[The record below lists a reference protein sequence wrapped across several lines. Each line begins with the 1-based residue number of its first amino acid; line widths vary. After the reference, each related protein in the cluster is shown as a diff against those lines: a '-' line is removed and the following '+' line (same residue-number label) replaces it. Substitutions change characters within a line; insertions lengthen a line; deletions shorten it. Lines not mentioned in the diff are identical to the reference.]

1 MKEFT
6 IGQNDAGQ
14 RLDKFLGKAV
24 PLLPSSMMYKGI
36 RTKRIKVNSKR
47 AEISTRLAVG
57 DVVSLYLNDE
67 FFEEKR
73 ADEAFL
79 RAGDA
84 LSVIYEDENILI
96 ADKPAGLVVHE
107 DESGTADT
115 LIGRVQKYL
124 YQKGEYD
131 PAQENSFAPALCNRI
146 DRNTCGLVLCAKNA
160 AALQA
165 MNEIIKERQVKKT
178 YRCVT
183 VGVPKPDHATCKA
196 FLRRDTKTKTVTV
209 FDKPQPDAKT
219 ILTEYRVLRQKNG
232 LHSAHRPHP
241 SNTST
246 YDPHGLA
253 AAGGYQVLHTGKS
266 EEKPGIKIAAAGAVC
281 LAAALYR
288 HFGGLPLILPKR
300 TGVYRQEVAGRL
312 GEVVVKA
319 LPRKI
324 FPGRALISAMV
335 IRFPGRRWW
344 RRR

>member
-24 PLLPSSMMYKGI
+24 PLLPSSMMYRGI

-146 DRNTCGLVLCAKNA
+146 DRNTSGIVIGAKNA
-160 AALQA
+160 AALREMNDIIKHRNVTKIYRA
-165 MNEIIKERQVKKT
+165 MVSGVLPQKSGTLKGYLFKDSKTNKVYVTDSRQKGSSEIITKYKVIKQTDTCALAEIDLVTGKT
-178 YRCVT
+178 HQIRAHFAHIGHPL
-183 VGVPKPDHATCKA
+183 VGDGKYGKA
-196 FLRRDTKTKTVTV
+196 
-209 FDKPQPDAKT
+209 DKQHRFQ
-219 ILTEYRVLRQKNG
+219 L
-232 LHSAHRPHP
+232 LHSYKLIFGDIKSPALAYLSGKTFIAP
-241 SNTST
+241 
-246 YDPHGLA
+246 YDF
-253 AAGGYQVLHTGKS
+253 S
-266 EEKPGIKIAAAGAVC
+266 
-281 LAAALYR
+281 
-288 HFGGLPLILPKR
+288 
-300 TGVYRQEVAGRL
+300 
-312 GEVVVKA
+312 
-319 LPRKI
+319 
-324 FPGRALISAMV
+324 
-335 IRFPGRRWW
+335 
-344 RRR
+344 